1 MRGQGGKVAAAEAT
15 KRPSGGVLGGRR
27 ERKLGALAG
36 KISIAPD
43 FDETPSEVIEAF
55 EGK

>member
-15 KRPSGGVLGGRR
+15 KRPSGVVLGGRR

-36 KISIAPD
+36 KIRVASD
-43 FDETPSEVIEAF
+43 FDETPAKVVEAF

>member
-1 MRGQGGKVAAAEAT
+1 MRGQGRKAAGGKAAMI
-15 KRPSGGVLGGRR
+15 RRGVVSGGRR
-27 ERKLGALAG
+27 ERKLGAFAG